1 MDGRT
6 ATFPN
11 HIHHNTTMTVSKY
24 LRELAAEIKASGVTP
39 SHEPIEVVLDLD
51 ENGEISESETVAVRV
66 ALKLDLN

>member
-1 MDGRT
+1 
-6 ATFPN
+6 
-11 HIHHNTTMTVSKY
+11 MTVSKY